1 MKNACSFLAIFS
13 IMILSFSSCKKD
25 KNNAN
30 TGNGNPTYYMRFKLN
45 GVQTEYKSVPIAQ
58 SAYNSSDKV
67 YVTGILALKDSSKI
81 NQDQIDIAITNKD
94 PLARGA
100 VYQDPVK
107 VNAGSAAIPQIIIT
121 YYNSQQQS
129 FVSMGLFSDNA
140 GNFSSLLP
148 DYKNLVADAK
158 LTVSDIGSDYI
169 KGTFS
174 GTVFKLNTSTNIYDK
189 IPLTEGEFNLQ
200 YPH

>member
-1 MKNACSFLAIFS
+1 MKNILSSLAVFS
-13 IMILSFSSCKKD
+13 IAILTLNSCKKD
-25 KNNAN
+25 KGNAN
-30 TGNGNPTYYMRFKLN
+30 PGNSNSTYYMRFKLN
-45 GVQTEYKSVPIAQ
+45 GTQTELNSIPICQ

-81 NQDQIDIAITNKD
+81 NQDQIDIAIINKD
-94 PLARGA
+94 ALAPGA

-107 VNAGSAAIPQIIIT
+107 VNSGTVAVPQIILT

-129 FVSMGLFSDNA
+129 YVSMGLFSDDA

-158 LTVSDIGSDYI
+158 LTVSDIGANYI

-174 GTVFKLNTSTNIYDK
+174 GTVFKLNTSTNTYDK
-189 IPLTEGEFNLQ
+189 ISLTDGEFNLGYKQ
-200 YPH
+200 